1 MCRAIPFIAALLAAC
16 ALVGTGCGDDD
27 GGGSGA
33 GEGGGGL
40 YGGGGGGEAENGE
53 ATGGEAENGEAGGG
67 EAATELRLSADPGGA
82 LAFDK
87 TSLSAGPGDV
97 TIVMDNPSDIP
108 HAISISGA
116 GVDESGETVG
126 KGGVSE
132 VTADLDAGEYRLYC
146 PVGDHAEAGMTG
158 TLKVD

>member
-1 MCRAIPFIAALLAAC
+1 MCRAIPFLAALLVAC
-16 ALVGTGCGDDD
+16 SLVGAGCGDDESD
-27 GGGSGA
+27 GEGSASGA
-33 GEGGGGL
+33 GQGGGGL
-40 YGGGGGGEAENGE
+40 YGGGGGGEAED
-53 ATGGEAENGEAGGG
+53 GEAGDG
-67 EAATELRLSADPGGA
+67 EAATELRLSADSGGA

-87 TSLSAGPGDV
+87 TSLSAGPGNV
-97 TIVMDNPSDIP
+97 TIAMDNPSDIP

-126 KGGVSE
+126 KDGVSE

-158 TLKVD
+158 TLQVD